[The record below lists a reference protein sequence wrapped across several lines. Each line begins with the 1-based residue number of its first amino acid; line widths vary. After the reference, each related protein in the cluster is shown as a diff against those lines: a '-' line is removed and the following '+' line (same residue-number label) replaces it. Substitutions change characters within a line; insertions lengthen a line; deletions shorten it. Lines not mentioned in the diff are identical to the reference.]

1 MCGLVDSAILPCM
14 YALVSCELRSKLKL
28 VLLVLFVSRIIAS
41 NRKRGNNFK
50 KITSF
55 FINAYNIKRINWGE
69 RWRVQPMSNISY
81 NCRSVPETI
90 CLVSDKKKNPTTE
103 LQIQVSYHGYKRIYS
118 YRKKVVCR
126 VSLCYFQVFNWI
138 F

>member
-41 NRKRGNNFK
+41 NRKRGNNLK

-55 FINAYNIKRINWGE
+55 FINAYNIKRINWGGTLKGSAY
-69 RWRVQPMSNISY
+69 V
-81 NCRSVPETI
+81 
-90 CLVSDKKKNPTTE
+90 K
-103 LQIQVSYHGYKRIYS
+103 
-118 YRKKVVCR
+118 
-126 VSLCYFQVFNWI
+126 YFV
-138 F
+138 